1 MKPPTQGDLTDLTVL
16 GNETRHLSVRG
27 QQTVNSGD
35 RHWLIGEPECAL
47 LRLHQ
52 IAHVGIMRAKSPYEI
67 VRTQQSGTYLLACF
81 EGEGEVLADGAW
93 KRIRA
98 GNACLLPPFVLN
110 ALRCIKGKPWHFAWV
125 RYEESREVMP
135 IVSSLS
141 PVAGPYDPLPIRMAI
156 EGLHAEASGVN
167 GASMLHHWTELIHQ
181 YVLRFAQ
188 PKQPDDRL
196 WRVWH
201 EVEKNPARNWSLTD
215 LAALACVSEEHLR
228 RMCRKQL
235 GRSPMQHLT
244 FLRMQRARHL
254 LSVTDDKIEVIAR
267 AVGFKSVFSF
277 SNIFK
282 KWIGW
287 RPSEQRLR

>member
-1 MKPPTQGDLTDLTVL
+1 MQSQEQDAPGDITIL
-16 GNETRHLSVRG
+16 GGESSQFGVRG
-27 QQTVNSGD
+27 RQAISSGD
-35 RHWLIGEPECAL
+35 RPWLADAPECPL
-47 LRLHQ
+47 LAIHQ
-52 IAHVGIMRAKSPYEI
+52 IAHIGIMRARFPYEI
-67 VRTQQSGTYLLACF
+67 LRNRQSGTYLLACF

-98 GNACLLPPFVLN
+98 GHACLLPPFVRN
-110 ALRCIKGKPWHFAWV
+110 ALRCVRDKPWHFAWV

-135 IVSSLS
+135 ILSAVS
-141 PVAGPYDPLPIRMAI
+141 PVVGPYDAIPLRRAV
-156 EGLHAEASGVN
+156 EGLHAEASGPH
-167 GASMLHHWTELIHQ
+167 AAAPLHHWTELIHH

-188 PKQPDDRL
+188 PTQPDDRL

-201 EVEKNPARNWSLTD
+201 EVEKSLARDWSLTD

-228 RMCRKQL
+228 RLCRRRL

-254 LSVTDDKIEVIAR
+254 LSVTDEKIETIAR
-267 AVGFKSVFSF
+267 AVGFRSVFSF

-287 RPSEQRLR
+287 RPSEQRAR

>member
-1 MKPPTQGDLTDLTVL
+1 MKPTAPSAHGDVTIL
-16 GNETRHLSVRG
+16 GGDTRHISVRG
-27 QQTVNSGD
+27 QERFD
-35 RHWLIGEPECAL
+35 RDDRQWLAGQPDCAL
-47 LRLHQ
+47 LRIHQ
-52 IAHVGIMRAKSPYEI
+52 IAHIGIMRAMAPYEI
-67 VRTQQSGTYLLACF
+67 LRTRQSGTYLLACF

-98 GNACLLPPFVLN
+98 GHACLLPPFVRN
-110 ALRCIKGKPWHFAWV
+110 ALRCVKGKPWHFAWV

-135 IVSSLS
+135 ILSAVS
-141 PVAGPYDPLPIRMAI
+141 PVVGPYDAAPLRRAV
-156 EGLHAEASGVN
+156 EGLHAEASGTH
-167 GASMLHHWTELIHQ
+167 AAAPLHHWTELIHH

-188 PKQPDDRL
+188 PIQPDDRL

-201 EVEKNPARNWSLTD
+201 EVEKSLARDWTLTE

-228 RMCRKQL
+228 RLCRRQL

-254 LSVTDDKIEVIAR
+254 LSVTDEKIETIAR
-267 AVGFKSVFSF
+267 TVGFKSVFSF